1 MPHTKKWHIDQDN
14 GTPQEEGGANNQNF
28 YDQQLNRISRY
39 NNASSSFNATTNLN
53 LTAGPL
59 STNANDHLLL
69 THASNANGRN
79 LLHTNAPNAN
89 GQHLPNAND
98 HLLRRSNGSGLHNQR
113 DHLGRSNPAD
123 TILALQFEVQQLS
136 QQLSLQQQQQ
146 QQQQEERQ
154 AMGVLQHLALQ
165 PTIGLINSSSFINN
179 YDANLNQQQ
188 VTNFLR
194 NPSLQPS
201 LPRHFG
207 QSLVQPSVY
216 VHPSLQVQELAQIQ
230 PIGNIARESIN
241 DNDVLCGRGGI
252 SNTHNGNVA
261 YREVVNRQKGR
272 YSRATK
278 KEKPSIAS
286 EIVEK
291 INNMTPRGRFLKKVA
306 GDSYDEITE
315 AKAIEKT
322 CQALREGRKQTES
335 QKINTYREVKYD
347 RGQNGTKTLAAA
359 ADKNLL
365 GTEMIDQTL
374 ESRLAQLKEF
384 IGKFGALAL
393 TKSTCRDEDL
403 YNYCQ
408 HLRQRRKNIPVQ
420 TVKEL
425 DMLGFIWDVQPYTE
439 PTFGGEQQARNRKK
453 RNNSNIDNFHPENEK
468 LNSTAKKRNI
478 ATNSEA
484 VSVTNNNDDSSI
496 NCEGQVVGET
506 IEL

>member
-1 MPHTKKWHIDQDN
+1 MPHTNRWHIDQDN
-14 GTPQEEGGANNQNF
+14 GIPQEEEGGANNQNF
-28 YDQQLNRISRY
+28 YDEQELHRISRY

-59 STNANDHLLL
+59 STNAN
-69 THASNANGRN
+69 
-79 LLHTNAPNAN
+79 

-98 HLLRRSNGSGLHNQR
+98 HLQRSNGSRLHNQL

-146 QQQQEERQ
+146 QQQQEERR

-165 PTIGLINSSSFINN
+165 PSTIGLINSSSFINN
-179 YDANLNQQQ
+179 HDSNLNQQQ

-201 LPRHFG
+201 IPRHFG
-207 QSLVQPSVY
+207 QSLVQPFVY
-216 VHPSLQVQELAQIQ
+216 VHPSFQQVQELAQIQ

-252 SNTHNGNVA
+252 SNTHKGNVA
-261 YREVVNRQKGR
+261 YREIVYRQKGR

-286 EIVEK
+286 EIVKK

-306 GDSYDEITE
+306 SDSYDEISE

-335 QKINTYREVKYD
+335 QKINTDREIKYGI
-347 RGQNGTKTLAAA
+347 GQNGTETLAAA
-359 ADKNLL
+359 AEKNHV
-365 GTEMIDQTL
+365 GTEMIDQTW

-384 IGKFGALAL
+384 IRKFGAPAL
-393 TKSTCRDEDL
+393 TKSRDEDL

-420 TVKEL
+420 IVKEL

-439 PTFGGEQQARNRKK
+439 PTFGGEQQARNCKK
-453 RNNSNIDNFHPENEK
+453 RNNSNIDNVHPENEK
-468 LNSTAKKRNI
+468 LNSTRKKRNI
-478 ATNSEA
+478 ATNIEA